1 MSRNAILSLY
11 NRRPQKVETQDFA
24 SPEEEYA
31 RKNGGDM
38 LMICVSFVCET
49 QNLASHKEEYA
60 RSNGVNVLA
69 MSALFACET
78 QNFASL
84 LG

>member
-11 NRRPQKVETQDFA
+11 NRRPPKVETQDFA

-31 RKNGGDM
+31 MRNGGNMQVICVFFVCETQDFASPEEEYARRSGGDM

-49 QNLASHKEEYA
+49 QD
-60 RSNGVNVLA
+60 
-69 MSALFACET
+69 
-78 QNFASL
+78 FASL

>member
-11 NRRPQKVETQDFA
+11 NRRPTKVETQDFA

-31 RKNGGDM
+31 MRNGGNM
-38 LMICVSFVCET
+38 QVICVSFVCET
-49 QNLASHKEEYA
+49 QDFASPEEEYA

>member
-1 MSRNAILSLY
+1 MLVSAVSFAC
-11 NRRPQKVETQDFA
+11 ETQDFA
-24 SPEEEYA
+24 SPE
-31 RKNGGDM
+31 
-38 LMICVSFVCET
+38 
-49 QNLASHKEEYA
+49 EEYA

-78 QNFASL
+78 QDFASL

>member
-11 NRRPQKVETQDFA
+11 NRRPPKVETQNLASPEEEYAMRNGGNMQVICVCFA

-31 RKNGGDM
+31 MRNGGNM
-38 LMICVSFVCET
+38 QVSAV
-49 QNLASHKEEYA
+49 S
-60 RSNGVNVLA
+60 
-69 MSALFACET
+69 FACET